1 MEPSNAHCSEA
12 QLSNYAR
19 GALAWREMLQIDRHL
34 QQCRACADRL
44 PQRTQI
50 RRAAALLRPLI
61 REEAHLSYEQIEA
74 LAEGKRA
81 LTAAVEAHL
90 QRCRMCHSEL
100 DDLKSFAGSFHLR
113 PSQSAR
119 PGVWDS
125 IRQWFAQ
132 PLRLSATAVA
142 GVAALA
148 IGVGLLSRGGLNGN
162 SGSVAIT
169 STSSSLG
176 HSTVRS
182 LLFEDCGERELTAG
196 PAQWLNL
203 YRGGDYKGLVSAL
216 KQPAEQGNRA
226 AQTALGLLSAA
237 GLGTERNLATARDW
251 LERAAAQG
259 DTCAQR
265 TLSSLR

>member
-19 GALAWREMLQIDRHL
+19 RALAWREVLQIDRHL

-44 PQRTQI
+44 SQRTEF
-50 RRAAALLRPLI
+50 RRARALLRPLI

-74 LAEGKRA
+74 LAEGKGA
-81 LTAAVEAHL
+81 LTAALEAHL
-90 QRCRMCHSEL
+90 QRCRMCRGEL

-113 PSQSAR
+113 PADVER

-142 GVAALA
+142 GVAAVA
-148 IGVGLLSRGGLNGN
+148 IGVGLLSQGGLNVKG
-162 SGSVAIT
+162 GAVAIT

-176 HSTVRS
+176 HSTARS
-182 LLFEDCGERELTAG
+182 LLFEDCGERELAAG
-196 PAQWLNL
+196 SPEWLNL
-203 YRGGDYKGLVSAL
+203 YRRGDYNGLATAL
-216 KQPAEQGNRA
+216 KPPAEQGNRA

-237 GLGTERNLATARDW
+237 GLGTERNLTTARAW
-251 LERAAAQG
+251 LGRAAAQG
-259 DTCAQR
+259 DACAQR
-265 TLSSLR
+265 TLSSLQ